1 MKNIKKIIFTI
12 FSFFIV
18 SACSNPSVKEDLQEN
33 NWEFVQSDG
42 TSGEI
47 DFANDT
53 VIFSSTDILTM
64 TTGHQYTLNEDETEI
79 TLTRDKPSYTGNE
92 SEKVVMKYT
101 IKKKDNEYLLTL
113 ISDSSGESEKGFT
126 ITLIPKEAESTNEN

>member
-42 TSGEI
+42 VTGEI
-47 DFANDT
+47 KFSNDLVVFT
-53 VIFSSTDILTM
+53 AKDLPISDNFNY
-64 TTGHQYTLNEDETEI
+64 QLNDEETEI
-79 TLTRDKPSYTGNE
+79 IMTKIYTAPFSDEKRTREIKYSIQKNDGEYTLS
-92 SEKVVMKYT
+92 
-101 IKKKDNEYLLTL
+101 L
-113 ISDSSGESEKGFT
+113 ISDNLDNYEDGFT
-126 ITLIPKEAESTNEN
+126 ITLIPQEVDNTSEN

>member
-33 NWEFVQSDG
+33 NWNMVQSDG
-42 TSGEI
+42 ISGEA
-47 DFANDT
+47 DFSNDT
-53 VIFSSTDILTM
+53 VVFSSSNVFAM

-92 SEKVVMKYT
+92 SEKVIMKYT
-101 IKKKDNEYLLTL
+101 IEKRDDEYLLTL
-113 ISDSSGESEKGFT
+113 ISDSSEDFEKGFT
-126 ITLIPKEAESTNEN
+126 ITLIPKEAESTSEN